1 MSKQDQE
8 YDRDAALANLTP
20 EERAAIEEDDLSPE
34 EKSAL
39 EDIAGDDDDLDDD
52 DSNDDDESNDD
63 DDDDSDDDTE
73 AAKKAEPVKKENEQ
87 ASVDDVKDETPAD
100 DDDDGDPQEFRSR
113 YQVQLPDGFADQV
126 KALDERE
133 VEIAS
138 KLKSGD
144 IEIEEFV
151 AKNKELAT
159 ERAKLDRIAT
169 KAEIAAEM
177 GEQTAAQEWQWTV
190 EKFMRQIKKD
200 EGIDYRKDETKA
212 SDLDT
217 FVKVL
222 AANPANEG
230 RDMEW
235 FLSEA
240 HKRTKALH
248 GVAEKAKT
256 DAKDK
261 KPEAKPSRK
270 PNLDKLPANLSQVP
284 GGDGPG
290 DVTGEFADID
300 GLDGLAY
307 ETALAKM
314 TPAQRERYLA
324 TA

>member
-1 MSKQDQE
+1 MSKESQE
-8 YDRDAALANLTP
+8 YDREAALANLTP
-20 EERAAIEEDDLSPE
+20 EELAAIEDDDLSPE

-52 DSNDDDESNDD
+52 DSDDD
-63 DDDDSDDDTE
+63 DDDDSDDDIEVVTKAE
-73 AAKKAEPVKKENEQ
+73 PAKKADEPVVAKEEKGEPS
-87 ASVDDVKDETPAD
+87 ADEVDEDE
-100 DDDDGDPQEFRSR
+100 PQEFRSR
-113 YQVQLPDGFADQV
+113 YQVQLPEGFADQV
-126 KALDERE
+126 KSLDERE
-133 VEIAS
+133 IEIAS

-190 EKFMRQIKKD
+190 EKFMRQVKKD
-200 EGIDYRKDETKA
+200 EGIDYNKDEAKS
-212 SDLDT
+212 SDLDA

-235 FLSEA
+235 FLAEA

-248 GVAEKAKT
+248 GVESKDKP
-256 DAKDK
+256 DPKDK
-261 KPEAKPSRK
+261 KPDTKPARK